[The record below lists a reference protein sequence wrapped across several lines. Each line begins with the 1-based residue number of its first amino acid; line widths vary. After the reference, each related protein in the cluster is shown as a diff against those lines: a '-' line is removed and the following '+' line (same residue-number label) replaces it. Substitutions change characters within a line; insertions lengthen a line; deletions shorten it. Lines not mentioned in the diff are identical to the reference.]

1 MNGIF
6 LVVTALAA
14 INPPRTRLGLPET
27 DLRARMGPVS
37 AGSVLAFGALVGLT
51 ALSGPLLDALEVTPE
66 TFRIAAGF
74 VLLVAGVRSL
84 LRPRPVEEPELE
96 GWGAAVWPV
105 AFPRLF
111 TPEAVAFA
119 IAAGASD
126 GVAGAVIALG
136 TGIVGVILLGMVER
150 RPVADGVLRWTGTL
164 LAVLVVLAAT
174 FLMIDGI
181 RDV

>member
-14 INPPRTRLGLPET
+14 INPARTRLGLPESG
-27 DLRARMGPVS
+27 LRARMGPLS
-37 AGSVLAFGALVGLT
+37 TGGLIALVALAGLA
-51 ALSGPLLDALEVTPE
+51 ALSGPLLEALEVTPE

-84 LRPRPVEEPELE
+84 LRPRPVEEPELD
-96 GWGAAVWPV
+96 GWRAAVWPV

-119 IAAGASD
+119 VAAGASD
-126 GVAGAVIALG
+126 GVGGAALALVIGIAAVVALG
-136 TGIVGVILLGMVER
+136 LVER
-150 RPVADGVLRWTGTL
+150 RPVVDGVLRWTGTL